1 MKIQISKRFVKD
13 CEKINDP
20 RIVAKIRK
28 TLENAQTVMHI
39 SELSQLEEMSGHT
52 GYFRLKFDYRYRM
65 GLYLEDETLQF
76 LRVGRREDFYKK
88 FP

>member
-1 MKIQISKRFVKD
+1 MKIQISKQFVKD
-13 CEKINDP
+13 CKKINDK
-20 RIVAKIRK
+20 RILAKIREA
-28 TLENAQTVMHI
+28 LESAQTVTHI

-52 GYFRLKFDYRYRM
+52 GFYRLKFDYRYRM
-65 GLYLEDETLQF
+65 GLYLEGKTLQF